1 MKEKIGIIK
10 SAKMQKTATIAVL
23 YFSTHKK
30 YKKITKKIRK
40 IKADTNGIEVKE
52 GDRVQIREG
61 KPISKTKNWK
71 VIKVLGAP
79 TNSNVK
85 SKEQVKAKSK

>member
-1 MKEKIGIIK
+1 MKEKTGIIK
-10 SAKMQKTATIAVL
+10 STKMQKTATIAVS
-23 YFSTHKK
+23 YFSTDRK
-30 YKKITKKIRK
+30 YKKIIRKTRK

-71 VIKVLGAP
+71 VIKVLEIQTNP
-79 TNSNVK
+79 TEK
-85 SKEQVKAKSK
+85 SKKVKAKSK